1 MAIPHSMTND
11 ERRPA
16 LLRARKDVEI
26 SMYTLALSVGLDADS
41 MDYAQPDV
49 LWQTETEGV
58 SQIDH
63 LSDELK
69 RPYVDLLNSCFVLL
83 GSWGN
88 STEYFPP
95 ISLGIVDN
103 VVSVY
108 FLIVV

>member
-11 ERRPA
+11 ERRAA

-69 RPYVDLLNSCFVLL
+69 RPYVDLLNS
-83 GSWGN
+83 
-88 STEYFPP
+88 
-95 ISLGIVDN
+95 SLNFKKLVEKRAGPN
-103 VVSVY
+103 RVV
-108 FLIVV
+108 